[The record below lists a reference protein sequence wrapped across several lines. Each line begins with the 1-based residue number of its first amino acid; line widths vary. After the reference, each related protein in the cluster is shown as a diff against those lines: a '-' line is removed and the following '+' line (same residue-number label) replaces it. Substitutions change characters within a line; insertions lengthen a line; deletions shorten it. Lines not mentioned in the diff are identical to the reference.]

1 MKNQRF
7 KKLEGGGGKSRPPDK
22 NDDDNGDGFQSS
34 KLKKRGGNDVAR
46 WFPEVGEY
54 VLWRDATGC
63 LQKVVVVKVHHPA
76 GVSPLPH
83 PTKHMFTV
91 RMENHASVLVSLIEL
106 QPEREGF
113 FNQNQKDR
121 DDVLMGN
128 KHVSDLEK
136 EKENRDGR
144 SVK

>member
-1 MKNQRF
+1 MTF
-7 KKLEGGGGKSRPPDK
+7 VHY
-22 NDDDNGDGFQSS
+22 DDDNGDGFQSS

-54 VLWRDATGC
+54 VLWCDATGC

-83 PTKHMFTV
+83 PTKHMFMV

-106 QPEREGF
+106 QPEQEGF

-136 EKENRDGR
+136 EKE
-144 SVK
+144 